1 MGIKILVAA
10 HKKYR
15 MPTDHMYIPVHVGKE
30 GKEDLGYVGDNT
42 GDNISITNPR
52 LCELTGIY
60 WAWKN
65 LQADYIGLVHYRRH
79 FTTKNVFKRLVCKD
93 KFQLI
98 ASQKEIE
105 KVLCTTDVIVPNKRK
120 YYIETMESHFLHLP
134 YTFEKDYRILEE
146 VIREK
151 TPEYYDAFKTVMN
164 RTSAHMFNMFVMKRD
179 LFDQYCEWLF
189 EILLEVDQ
197 RIDVT
202 GYDRMQTRA
211 VAYYGEFMLDIWME
225 KNGIPYKEMNV
236 MFMEKQ
242 NWLVKGFLFL
252 FRKVGLK

>member
-1 MGIKILVAA
+1 MDIKILVAA

-42 GDNISITNPR
+42 GDSISIMNPR

-79 FTTKNVFKRLVCKD
+79 FTAKNVFKQLVCKD

-120 YYIETMESHFLHLP
+120 YYIETIESHFLHLP

-146 VIREK
+146 VIHEK
-151 TPEYYDAFKTVMN
+151 TPEY
-164 RTSAHMFNMFVMKRD
+164 
-179 LFDQYCEWLF
+179 
-189 EILLEVDQ
+189 
-197 RIDVT
+197 
-202 GYDRMQTRA
+202 
-211 VAYYGEFMLDIWME
+211 
-225 KNGIPYKEMNV
+225 NGLIN
-236 MFMEKQ
+236 
-242 NWLVKGFLFL
+242 
-252 FRKVGLK
+252 